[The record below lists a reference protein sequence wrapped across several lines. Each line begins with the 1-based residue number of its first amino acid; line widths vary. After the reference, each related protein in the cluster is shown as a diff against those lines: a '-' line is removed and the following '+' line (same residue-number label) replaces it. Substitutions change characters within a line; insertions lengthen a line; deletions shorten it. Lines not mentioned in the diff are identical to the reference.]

1 VSSNEN
7 QTTYMSYP
15 KREEL
20 ACSDEFLQ
28 RFHSRYPGV
37 TPKVF
42 AHARIS
48 GGKSSYDLL
57 VEKIPEPCAPLTVL
71 DLGCGD
77 GFLLEQLCQRKN
89 KKLHLIGVDMSEAE
103 LHAARKRLASYEVT
117 LLREKAQNMSLS
129 DSSVDYVLTHMS
141 LMLMNPIVDVI
152 KELRRVLKLGGVFH
166 AVVPG
171 FLQPGDA
178 YELFIQALR
187 QAFDRE
193 GLDLKSR
200 LGDPRTQSS
209 DGIRSLFGEN
219 PGFSS
224 PLIEDYVIKLDATPE
239 KLCSVFSFNY
249 NVELLSPENKKQLR
263 CELKEKF
270 KSISSSQGLTPCS
283 MGLREITVL
292 RRA

>member
-1 VSSNEN
+1 
-7 QTTYMSYP
+7 MSYF
-15 KREEL
+15 KRQEL
-20 ACSDEFLQ
+20 ESSDDFLQ

-57 VEKIPEPCAPLTVL
+57 VEKIPDNCAPLTVL

-77 GFLLEQLCQRKN
+77 GFLLEQLCQRKLQ
-89 KKLHLIGVDMSEAE
+89 KLHIIGVDMSEAE

-117 LLREKAQNMSLS
+117 LLCEKAQNLSLG
-129 DSSVDYVLTHMS
+129 DSSVDYVLSHMS
-141 LMLMNPIVDVI
+141 FMLMNPIVDVI
-152 KELRRVLKLGGVFH
+152 EELRRELKLGGVFT

-171 FLQPGDA
+171 FLQMGDA

-187 QAFDRE
+187 QAFDRD
-193 GLDLKSR
+193 GLEFKTR
-200 LGDPRTQSS
+200 LGDPRTHSI

-219 PGFSS
+219 SGFSS
-224 PLIEDYVIKLDATPE
+224 PIIEDYVLKLDATPE

-249 NVELLSPENKKQLR
+249 NVELLSPENQEKLK
-263 CELKEKF
+263 CELREKF
-270 KSISSSQGLTPCS
+270 KSISSSEGLTPCS